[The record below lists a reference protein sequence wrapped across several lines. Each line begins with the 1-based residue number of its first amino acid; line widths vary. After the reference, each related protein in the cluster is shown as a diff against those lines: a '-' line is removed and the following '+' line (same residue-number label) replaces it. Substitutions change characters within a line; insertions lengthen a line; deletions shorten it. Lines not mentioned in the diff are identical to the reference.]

1 MISTSWLK
9 ECRYSAK
16 ADCWSLGVILF
27 TMLSMSY
34 PFGDGSDLQRILSGR
49 FSSMNSRNWVGV
61 SSEAKD
67 LVRSLLEVDED
78 RRLSSEMILQHSWL
92 VMDEGAVNTARKI
105 MVERE

>member
-1 MISTSWLK
+1 M
-9 ECRYSAK
+9 
-16 ADCWSLGVILF
+16 ILF

-34 PFGDGSDLQRILSGR
+34 PFDDGTDLQKILSGR
-49 FSSMNSRNWVGV
+49 ISSMNSRNWVGV

-67 LVRSLLEVDED
+67 LVRSLLEVDVD